1 MTRLLKGLMLTAIL
15 AAAPCSVYSQC
26 TDSLTKAEI
35 NLYLAEGAKARALVP
50 LYQERIKVD
59 SLEIIEHKKAVEHL
73 QRNNDKLTKK
83 LGLWRI
89 IAPLAFVVGLLL

>member
-50 LYQERIKVD
+50 LYLERIETD

-73 QRNNDKLTKK
+73 QHVNSALTIKLK
-83 LGLWRI
+83 LWRI
-89 IAPLAFVVGLLL
+89 IAPVALIVGLIL

>member
-15 AAAPCSVYSQC
+15 VAAPCSVYSQC

-50 LYQERIKVD
+50 LYQERIKID
-59 SLEIIEHKKAVEHL
+59 SLEILQHKAAVEHL
-73 QRNNDKLTKK
+73 QRNNDKLTQK
-83 LGLWRI
+83 LSLWRI